1 MAKTYTALTVA
12 NATAGNAILASDFSS
27 LFTNSN
33 NFRKPPILRVRRA
46 ADQSIAGNVS
56 GAVRFDTKDIDIDDD
71 WGFTPSSNLLTVG
84 TTGAYLLTATVAWT
98 ANATGARGVG
108 IFTGATV
115 SGATDAATITAGT
128 RVTGNLISPSSAIT
142 QTVCTCS
149 TIVSLTAGDKIAV
162 LAYQNSGGALS
173 TQVTGVEQTT
183 FSAAWLGQVS

>member
-1 MAKTYTALTVA
+1 MAKTYNT
-12 NATAGNAILASDFSS
+12 
-27 LFTNSN
+27 FTNVSTGDVLTATNFN
-33 NFRKPPILRVRRA
+33 NVLTNVNNYRKPPILRVRRA

-128 RVTGNLISPSSAIT
+128 RVTGNLVSPSSNIT

-173 TQVTGVEQTT
+173 IQVAGVEQTT

>member
-12 NATAGNAILASDFSS
+12 NATAGNAILASDHASA
-27 LFTNSN
+27 FTNIN
-33 NFRKPPILRVRRA
+33 NMRVPPMLRVRRA
-46 ADQSIAGNVS
+46 AAQTIAGNVS
-56 GAVRFDTKDIDIDDD
+56 GAVRFDTSDLDTD
-71 WGFTPSSNLLTVG
+71 WGFTPSSNLFTVG
-84 TTGAYLLTATVAWT
+84 TTGVYLLTATVTWI

-128 RVTGNLISPSSAIT
+128 RVTGNLIAPSSNVT

-149 TIVSLTAGDKIAV
+149 TLVSLTAGNTIAI
-162 LAYQNSGGALS
+162 LAYQNSGGNLDIQTSA
-173 TQVTGVEQTT
+173 VEQTT